1 MKNRWL
7 ATLALATACAAPLLV
22 HAGTTK
28 SEWKETLDCAVST
41 NLTAFDASA
50 AGCWTAEKK
59 GTINTFGEYHEF
71 SSDRQFI
78 IISLYLAEHN
88 TVWRKNDPNA
98 ALTAAT
104 GFLED
109 QDAVLN
115 RSKERTVP
123 VSLWV
128 RRAGSY
134 DLKTNSYGNGCF
146 AFVSTGGS
154 KGGSSSY
161 LLGAIASNRDGSP
174 MTLEQRQTISQSI
187 RIKHPKRRRAIRS
200 EFLHHCM
207 SGTGFALS

>member
-41 NLTAFDASA
+41 NLTAFDASP

-78 IISLYLAEHN
+78 IISLYLAGHN
-88 TVWRKNDPNA
+88 TVWRKNDPKA

-109 QDAVLN
+109 QDAVLS

-128 RRAGSY
+128 KRAKSY

-161 LLGAIASNRDGSP
+161 LLGAIACNRDASP
-174 MTLEQRQTISQSI
+174 MTLEQRPAISQSI
-187 RIKHPKRRRAIRS
+187 RIEHPMYQAPRNT
-200 EFLHHCM
+200 F
-207 SGTGFALS
+207 

>member
-41 NLTAFDASA
+41 NLTAFDASP
-50 AGCWTAEKK
+50 AGCWTVEKK

-78 IISLYLAEHN
+78 IISLYLAGHN
-88 TVWRKNDPNA
+88 TVWRKNDPKA
-98 ALTAAT
+98 ALTATT
-104 GFLED
+104 GCLED
-109 QDAVLN
+109 QDAVLS

-123 VSLWV
+123 ISLWV
-128 RRAGSY
+128 KRAKSY

-146 AFVSTGGS
+146 ALVSTGGS

-161 LLGAIASNRDGSP
+161 LLGAIACNRDGSP
-174 MTLEQRQTISQSI
+174 MTIE
-187 RIKHPKRRRAIRS
+187 
-200 EFLHHCM
+200 
-207 SGTGFALS
+207 

>member
-1 MKNRWL
+1 MKDRWL

-41 NLTAFDASA
+41 NLTAFDASP

-71 SSDRQFI
+71 SNDRQFI
-78 IISLYLAEHN
+78 IISLYLAGHN
-88 TVWRKNDPNA
+88 TVWRKNDPKA

-109 QDAVLN
+109 QDAVLS

-128 RRAGSY
+128 KRAKSY
-134 DLKTNSYGNGCF
+134 DLKTNSYGNECF
-146 AFVSTGGS
+146 AFISTGGS

-161 LLGAIASNRDGSP
+161 LLGAIACNRDGSP

-187 RIKHPKRRRAIRS
+187 RIKHPMYKAPRNT
-200 EFLHHCM
+200 F
-207 SGTGFALS
+207 

>member
-41 NLTAFDASA
+41 NLTAFDASP
-50 AGCWTAEKK
+50 AGCWTVEKK
-59 GTINTFGEYHEF
+59 GTINTFGEYHEL

-78 IISLYLAEHN
+78 IISLYLAGHN
-88 TVWRKNDPNA
+88 TVWRKNDPKA

-109 QDAVLN
+109 QDAVLS

-128 RRAGSY
+128 KRAKSY

-154 KGGSSSY
+154 KGGRSSY
-161 LLGAIASNRDGSP
+161 MLGAIACNRDGSP

-187 RIKHPKRRRAIRS
+187 RINHPMYKAPRNT
-200 EFLHHCM
+200 F
-207 SGTGFALS
+207 

>member
-7 ATLALATACAAPLLV
+7 ATLALATACVAPLLV

-28 SEWKETLDCAVST
+28 SEWKETLDCAVYT
-41 NLTAFDASA
+41 NLTAFDASP

-59 GTINTFGEYHEF
+59 GTINTFGEYHKF
-71 SSDRQFI
+71 GSNKQFI
-78 IISLYLAEHN
+78 IVSLYLAGHN
-88 TVWRKNDPNA
+88 TVWRKNDPKT

-109 QDAVLN
+109 QDAVLT

-123 VSLWV
+123 ISLWV
-128 RRAGSY
+128 KRAKSY

-154 KGGSSSY
+154 KGGRSSY
-161 LLGAIASNRDGSP
+161 MLGAIACNRDGSP

-187 RIKHPKRRRAIRS
+187 RINHPMYKAPRNT
-200 EFLHHCM
+200 F
-207 SGTGFALS
+207 

>member
-41 NLTAFDASA
+41 NLTAFDASP
-50 AGCWTAEKK
+50 AGCWTVEKK
-59 GTINTFGEYHEF
+59 ETINTFSENNEF

-78 IISLYLAEHN
+78 IISLYLAGHN
-88 TVWRKNDPNA
+88 TVWRKNAPKA

-109 QDAVLN
+109 QDAVLS
-115 RSKERTVP
+115 RSKERIVP

-128 RRAGSY
+128 KRTKSY
-134 DLKTNSYGNGCF
+134 DFKTNSYGNGCL
-146 AFVSTGGS
+146 AFVSTGVS
-154 KGGSSSY
+154 KGGRSSSM
-161 LLGAIASNRDGSP
+161 LGAIACNRDGSP
-174 MTLEQRQTISQSI
+174 ITLE
-187 RIKHPKRRRAIRS
+187 
-200 EFLHHCM
+200 
-207 SGTGFALS
+207 

>member
-1 MKNRWL
+1 MKDRWL

-41 NLTAFDASA
+41 NLTAFDASP

-78 IISLYLAEHN
+78 IISLYLAGHN
-88 TVWRKNDPNA
+88 TVWRKNDPKA

-109 QDAVLN
+109 QDAVLT

-128 RRAGSY
+128 KRAKSY
-134 DLKTNSYGNGCF
+134 DLKTNSYGNECF
-146 AFVSTGGS
+146 AFISTGGS

-161 LLGAIASNRDGSP
+161 LLGAIACNRDGSP

-187 RIKHPKRRRAIRS
+187 RIEHPMYRAPRNT
-200 EFLHHCM
+200 F
-207 SGTGFALS
+207 